1 MTHPGFIVALNA
13 LRAELGAPTETHP
26 GVASW
31 TVRGS
36 TSDGVSLIALDS
48 AVCVLATERTSP
60 RLALHLTVA
69 GRPTRHGPA
78 VTADEAARAAGAW
91 MRAREVGRG

>member
-1 MTHPGFIVALNA
+1 MTHPGFTAALDA

-26 GVASW
+26 GAASW
-31 TVRGS
+31 RVRGS
-36 TSDGVSLIALDS
+36 TSDGVSLLALAD

-78 VTADEAARAAGAW
+78 VTVGDAARAAGEW
-91 MRAREVGRG
+91 MRARGVA

>member
-1 MTHPGFIVALNA
+1 MLHAYSDALAA
-13 LRAELGAPTETHP
+13 LSAALGAPTETHP
-26 GVASW
+26 GAASW
-31 TVRGS
+31 RVPGS
-36 TSDGVSLIALDS
+36 TSDGVSLLVLAD

-78 VTADEAARAAGAW
+78 VTVGDAARAAGAW
-91 MRAREVGRG
+91 MRARGVA